1 MVPCRIRFFGL
12 EPTQFGRSRLRN
24 LRLPE
29 PAKKLAAPQ
38 QCKKV
43 PKFKL
48 PNSVPVLYY
57 SFASFVEFVQL
68 TRALGCRAKKGWYEV
83 YGTDLEGRISR
94 KSASDPSLPNDMRT
108 KKGIYS
114 KRPTIEIITKKDLDE
129 EKNVQRFTTTESQS
143 RLQNLRLPEP
153 ASNWRLRNNV
163 KKYINLNCLN
173 LFQYRVL

>member
-108 KKGIYS
+108 TKSHLFKKANNRNYYKKRFGWRKKCSEIYNN
-114 KRPTIEIITKKDLDE
+114 R
-129 EKNVQRFTTTESQS
+129 ESES
-143 RLQNLRLPEP
+143 APEP
-153 ASNWRLRNNV
+153 QTSGTG
-163 KKYINLNCLN
+163 K
-173 LFQYRVL
+173 